1 MNLDLL
7 PHRRIEIVDR
17 RVLGAVQLVD
27 AVTGLPIVVRAAVEV
42 RGASIAG
49 EPVDVALHEHA
60 VRLQQNR
67 SGLVVIFSAPLFDTY
82 TGAMDDPLPPPQTAA
97 DPLRLRLA
105 LTDAGP
111 SYLPQEFLIDL
122 PRSLDPD
129 AADSV
134 FQPHRV
140 GLLRTPSA
148 PVQDGWAVL
157 RVRVTAAGVVP
168 LTPLP
173 GVLLR
178 VFRSPR
184 GVDDR
189 PIGAGMTEWRGG
201 VRGEA
206 LVPVADIQR
215 FRPGAGANVI
225 ETDQAIELEAT
236 RHGGFTGAAAQLPDV
251 PALVAGTGAGLIRP
265 PSQPLNSLLE
275 IVRPTSPP
283 PIRVQ
288 AGREYVVHLAMP

>member
-1 MNLDLL
+1 MNLDRL
-7 PHRRIEIVDR
+7 PHRLIESADR
-17 RVLGAVQLVD
+17 RVLGAFQCVD
-27 AVTGLPIVVRAAVEV
+27 AVTRLPIAVPATVEV
-42 RGASIAG
+42 RGATIAG
-49 EPVDVALHEHA
+49 APVDVALHEHA
-60 VRLQQNR
+60 VRIRQNR
-67 SGLVVIFSAPLFDTY
+67 GGLFVVLGAPFFDAYASTLDNPPAPLETLV
-82 TGAMDDPLPPPQTAA
+82 A
-97 DPLRLRLA
+97 PLRLHLA
-105 LTDAGP
+105 VTEAGP
-111 SYLPQEFLIDL
+111 HYLPQQFQYDL

-134 FQPHRV
+134 FRPQPVALFRA
-140 GLLRTPSA
+140 PSA
-148 PVQDGWAVL
+148 PVQDGWALL
-157 RVRVTAAGVVP
+157 RVSVTEAEVTP

-184 GVDDR
+184 GVADL

-206 LVPVADIQR
+206 LVPVAGIQR
-215 FRPGAGANVI
+215 FRPGSGVTVI
-225 ETDQAIELEAT
+225 ETDQAIEFEAT
-236 RHGGFTGAAAQLPDV
+236 RHSGFTGAAGQLPNV

-265 PSQPLNSLLE
+265 PDQPPLSLLE
-275 IVRPTSPP
+275 IVRPATTP

>member
-1 MNLDLL
+1 MNLAVL
-7 PHRRIEIVDR
+7 PHRRIETVDR
-17 RVLGAVQLVD
+17 RVLGAVQFVD
-27 AVTGLPIVVRAAVEV
+27 AVTGLPIVVPDTVEV
-42 RGASIAG
+42 RGATVEGA
-49 EPVDVALHEHA
+49 PVDVALHEHA
-60 VRLQQNR
+60 VRLRQNR
-67 SGLVVIFSAPLFDTY
+67 GGLVVIFSAPFFDTY
-82 TGAMDDPLPPPQTAA
+82 ASTLDDPFPPPQTVA

-105 LTDAGP
+105 VTDAGP
-111 SYLPQEFLIDL
+111 SYLPQEFLVDL
-122 PRSLDPD
+122 PRTLDPD

-134 FQPHRV
+134 FQPQRV
-140 GLLRTPSA
+140 GLFRAPNA

-157 RVRVTAAGVVP
+157 RVRVTAAGVTPVN
-168 LTPLP
+168 PLP

-184 GVDDR
+184 GVGDR
-189 PIGAGMTEWRGG
+189 PIGAGMTEWRGD

-215 FRPGAGANVI
+215 FRPGAGARVI

-236 RHGGFTGAAAQLPDV
+236 RHSGFTGAAAQLPDV
-251 PALVAGTGAGLIRP
+251 PALAAGTGAGLIRP

-275 IVRPTSPP
+275 IVRPTTPP